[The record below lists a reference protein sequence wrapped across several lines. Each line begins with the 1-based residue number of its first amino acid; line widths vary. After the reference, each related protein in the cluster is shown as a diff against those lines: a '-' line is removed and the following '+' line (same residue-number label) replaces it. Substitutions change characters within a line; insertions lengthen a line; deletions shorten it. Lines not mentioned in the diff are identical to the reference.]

1 MSDLQENPSAPLQM
15 PARLIGNPAIE
26 VKAVFVAVQ
35 GDVGVVQPHFLLQPL
50 YDAAPDVGRV
60 GHDHVVGAF
69 DPLKKVTVYQAYLRP
84 QRPAVLPRCVKGL
97 RRDVC
102 RVKTAIRKHLPRFV
116 YLESKIGEDPDKR
129 DYIVS
134 NEKIE
139 KTGYLPKYSLDDGIE
154 ELIKTYAIIKNNQY
168 GNV

>member
-1 MSDLQENPSAPLQM
+1 MVDDADPHAASPSLQNQ
-15 PARLIGNPAIE
+15 
-26 VKAVFVAVQ
+26 
-35 GDVGVVQPHFLLQPL
+35 
-50 YDAAPDVGRV
+50 AA
-60 GHDHVVGAF
+60 
-69 DPLKKVTVYQAYLRP
+69 
-84 QRPAVLPRCVKGL
+84 
-97 RRDVC
+97 
-102 RVKTAIRKHLPRFV
+102 
-116 YLESKIGEDPDKR
+116 LELAAGEDPDKR